1 MRRST
6 LLLASLAALNVACS
20 PGALPG
26 RPAGAVLT
34 DGPQAQGRRRPAT
47 QEVQI
52 RFGSDAA
59 LQALTR
65 RGLDL
70 FEDVDLSHRTVG
82 ARVTPTQAAALR
94 RDGYEVVAV
103 ARASEGEDGFP
114 SGYRTVEALH
124 AELQAIA
131 AQAPDLAR
139 VVSIGKSLEGRD
151 LPALRLTADAR
162 AGLPRV
168 LYYSGEHARELSPV
182 EVTTD
187 LAQHLVRGWAA
198 KDPTVR
204 ELLTTREVWVLP
216 LLNPDGR
223 VRVEGGDAMWRKNA
237 RKNADGSVG
246 VDLNRNHDN
255 HWTMGNARP
264 GDEDFRGPAA
274 LSEPEAVALARF
286 MAEQQFLLSVDIHS
300 FAGMVLW
307 PPGYTKQFS
316 PQEAALGRL
325 GRPIANRL
333 AYKAGPIAR
342 LLYQVSGD
350 SSTWVHEAHG
360 TLSYTVE
367 LDDRGFHPVI
377 GAARRDFEDW
387 RWPLLWM
394 ALRAKDPTNAEL
406 NLPPEPRHFAGLSLG
421 R

>member
-1 MRRST
+1 MRRP
-6 LLLASLAALNVACS
+6 LALITTMAALTACA
-20 PGALPG
+20 PGATPN
-26 RPAGAVLT
+26 RPAGPRPAA
-34 DGPQAQGRRRPAT
+34 GAEAQARRRPAT

-52 RFGSDAA
+52 RFGSEAA

-82 ARVTPTQAAALR
+82 ARVTPAQAAALR
-94 RDGYEVVAV
+94 RAGYEVVEV
-103 ARASEGEDGFP
+103 ARAQDLDEGFP
-114 SGYRTVEALH
+114 KGYRSVEALH
-124 AELQAIA
+124 AELKALA
-131 AQAPDLAR
+131 TQAPDIAR

-151 LPALRLTADAR
+151 LPALRLTAGTGA
-162 AGLPRV
+162 PRV
-168 LYYSGEHARELSPV
+168 LYYAGEHARELSPV
-182 EVTTD
+182 EVTMD
-187 LAQHLVRGWAA
+187 LAQHLVKGWAA
-198 KDPTVR
+198 QDPTVR
-204 ELLTTREVWVLP
+204 ELLTSREVWVLP

-223 VRVEGGDAMWRKNA
+223 VRVQDGDAMWRKNA
-237 RKNADGSVG
+237 RPNADGSVG

-274 LSEPEAVALARF
+274 LSEPEAVALGRF
-286 MAEQQFLLSVDIHS
+286 MGEQRFLLSVDIHS

-307 PPGYTKQFS
+307 PPGYTKTFS
-316 PQEAALGRL
+316 PAEAALGRL

-367 LDDRGFHPVI
+367 LDDRGFHPAI
-377 GAARRDFEDW
+377 GAARKDFEDW
-387 RWPLLWM
+387 RWPLIWM

-406 NLPPEPRHFAGLSLG
+406 NLPAEPRHFAGLGL
-421 R
+421 RL